1 MLLTN
6 RRHRILF
13 IALAGMEVAW
23 FLPLAL
29 TLFAWLHPDRTPLPA
44 LLAGLGGYSPLAL
57 FGVCWGVLLFYLL
70 CTDLLNRWRIDSPLH
85 EVTMIGAVVITALL
99 LVRLLVYP
107 TLAPWDLWWL
117 LAVVR
122 AIFGFVPE
130 GAAIIFLL
138 VVNLFLW
145 IRVAAATDR
154 ELTFFSVG
162 VSFRVGMLL
171 SLFGNTLLIL
181 VARQSVDSA
190 LTYFWLFFA
199 FGLLAVAVARIDEK
213 SIGAAQSTGVALP
226 WRRFA
231 QLLVMLGA
239 TMAVAFEGAQI
250 FTPANIRTV
259 LGWFSPLWDLLG
271 TAAMWLFYTLF
282 WLLVPVLEWLIEYVR
297 ALLGN
302 LEPPQPLEANAP
314 IAAATPDPMTLSEM
328 AQAFAVVRYCLVTGV
343 LVAIVL
349 LLLIL
354 FVRIRRQ
361 GVGEEQEEAV
371 QEGMALG
378 GNPFARLRNLGRL
391 LRRYG
396 LGPGLLAA
404 ISVQNIYANVS
415 RLAGRRGYPRT
426 TAQSPDE
433 YLPHLQAAFPGEIEK
448 LVRLTAAYMRVHYG
462 DQPLDSTEL
471 IQLREDYKMLQ
482 TTSSA
487 PAK

>member
-6 RRHRILF
+6 RRHRLLF
-13 IALAGMEVAW
+13 MALAGMEVSW

-29 TLFAWLHPDRTPLPA
+29 TLFAWLHPERTPLPA
-44 LLAGLGGYSPLAL
+44 LLTGFGDYSPLAL
-57 FGVCWGVLLFYLL
+57 FGVYWGVLLFYFL
-70 CTDLLNRWRIDSPLH
+70 CADLLNRWQIDSPLH
-85 EVTMIGAVVITALL
+85 EAAMLGAVAITALL

-122 AIFGFVPE
+122 AVYDFVPE

-162 VSFRVGMLL
+162 VSFRLGMLL
-171 SLFGNTLLIL
+171 ALFGNTLLIL
-181 VARQSVDSA
+181 VGRRSVETA

-213 SIGAAQSTGVALP
+213 SIGAAQSTGAALP
-226 WRRFA
+226 WRRFV
-231 QLLVMLGA
+231 QLVVMIGA
-239 TMAVAFEGAQI
+239 TLAVVFEGALI

-259 LGWFSPLWDLLG
+259 LGWFSPLWNFLG
-271 TAAMWLFYTLF
+271 TVAMWIFYTLF

-302 LEPPQPLEANAP
+302 LEPAQPLEANGP
-314 IAAATPDPMTLSEM
+314 MAAATPDPMSLREM
-328 AQAFAVVRYCLVTGV
+328 AQVFAVVRYCLVTGV
-343 LVAIVL
+343 IFAIVL

-354 FVRIRRQ
+354 FVRSRRR
-361 GVGEEQEEAV
+361 GLGDEAEEAV
-371 QEGMALG
+371 QEGVALG
-378 GNPFARLRNLGRL
+378 SNPFKRLQNLGRL

-448 LVRLTAAYMRVHYG
+448 LMRLTAAYMRVHYG
-462 DQPLDSTEL
+462 DQPVDPTEL
-471 IQLREDYKMLQ
+471 SQLREDYKTLQ
-482 TTSSA
+482 ATSAA

>member
-1 MLLTN
+1 
-6 RRHRILF
+6 
-13 IALAGMEVAW
+13 
-23 FLPLAL
+23 
-29 TLFAWLHPDRTPLPA
+29 
-44 LLAGLGGYSPLAL
+44 
-57 FGVCWGVLLFYLL
+57 
-70 CTDLLNRWRIDSPLH
+70 
-85 EVTMIGAVVITALL
+85 
-99 LVRLLVYP
+99 
-107 TLAPWDLWWL
+107 
-117 LAVVR
+117 
-122 AIFGFVPE
+122 
-130 GAAIIFLL
+130 
-138 VVNLFLW
+138 
-145 IRVAAATDR
+145 
-154 ELTFFSVG
+154 
-162 VSFRVGMLL
+162 
-171 SLFGNTLLIL
+171 
-181 VARQSVDSA
+181 
-190 LTYFWLFFA
+190 
-199 FGLLAVAVARIDEK
+199 
-213 SIGAAQSTGVALP
+213 
-226 WRRFA
+226 
-231 QLLVMLGA
+231 
-239 TMAVAFEGAQI
+239 
-250 FTPANIRTV
+250 
-259 LGWFSPLWDLLG
+259 
-271 TAAMWLFYTLF
+271 
-282 WLLVPVLEWLIEYVR
+282 
-297 ALLGN
+297 
-302 LEPPQPLEANAP
+302 
-314 IAAATPDPMTLSEM
+314 
-328 AQAFAVVRYCLVTGV
+328 VRYCLVTGV
-343 LVAIVL
+343 IVAIVL